1 MELRNDIEAIK
12 CVIVGDGAVGKT
24 CILLSYTNDTF
35 PTDYDPTVF
44 DNFSTQLQ
52 VENRNITLSLWDT
65 AGQEEYRQ
73 LRLLSY
79 PGADV
84 FLICFSVVHPPSFE
98 NALVKWYK
106 ELQEH
111 APNAPKVFI
120 GNKIDL
126 REDGTVTAENINK
139 FVSTE
144 TARRRITQLGCKYLE
159 CSALSQKGLKEAFD
173 EAIRLVLLKRTD
185 KGAEGK
191 CCNLI

>member
-98 NALVKWYK
+98 NALVKVYNSK
-106 ELQEH
+106 
-111 APNAPKVFI
+111 
-120 GNKIDL
+120 KI
-126 REDGTVTAENINK
+126 
-139 FVSTE
+139 
-144 TARRRITQLGCKYLE
+144 C
-159 CSALSQKGLKEAFD
+159 
-173 EAIRLVLLKRTD
+173 
-185 KGAEGK
+185 
-191 CCNLI
+191 